1 MYNKKRLYGNLC
13 CGRRKYA
20 LTKSVCGMEIIMGHV
35 RRIYVEKKEPFAV
48 KAKELHEEL
57 KNYLGITGISK
68 VRELIR
74 YDVEN
79 ISDETFARACRTVFS
94 EPPVDDLYEET
105 LPAGSEDRIFSVEFL
120 PGQFDQRAD
129 SAVQCIKFL
138 KEDEEPIIRTAVTY
152 VISGEISDD
161 EFAKIKAYCINP
173 VDSRETDLVKPDTL
187 VTVFEEPADVKVFT
201 GFSAM
206 PENELRELYDS
217 LGLAM
222 TFKDFKHIQH
232 YFAGEEHRDPT
243 MTEIRVLDTYW
254 SDHCRHTTFST
265 ELKDVTFGEGY
276 YKEPIETTYQS
287 YLDTREEIFA
297 GREDK
302 FVCLMDLALMAMRK
316 LKKDGKLDDMEQSD
330 EINACSVV
338 VPVEMEYD
346 GERVTE
352 EWLVFFKNE
361 THNHPTE
368 IEPFGGAATCLGGAI
383 RDPLSGRGY
392 VYQAMRVTGAAD
404 PTVPVSETLH
414 GKLSQ
419 KKLVRGAAAGYSSYG
434 NQIGLATGYVKEIYH
449 PDYVAKRMEIGAV
462 MGAAPRKNVIRETSD
477 PGDIIIL
484 LGGRT
489 GRDGCGGATGSSKVH
504 TDTSI
509 ETCGAEVQKGNAPTE
524 RKIQRLFRREEVS
537 RLIKK
542 CNDFGAG
549 GVSVAIGELAD
560 GLTVD
565 LDKVPK
571 KYAGLDGTELAISES
586 QERMAV
592 VVDPKDVDTFLA
604 YAAEENLE
612 AVPVAV
618 VTKEPRLVLNW
629 RGKDIVNLSRAFLD
643 TNGAHQETSVVVDIP
658 DEADNYLDRIAI
670 PAVAEKLE
678 KEDVKGAWL
687 ALLKDLN
694 VCSQKGLVEM
704 FDSSI
709 GAASVL
715 MPYGGKYQLTE
726 TQTMVAKLPVLKGKT
741 DTVTM
746 MSYGF
751 DPYLSS
757 WSPYHGAV
765 YAVTESMAKIVAAG
779 GDYKKIRFTFQEY
792 FRRMT
797 ADPERWSQPFAALLG
812 AYDAQIGYGLPS
824 IGGKDSMSGTFNR
837 IDVPPTL
844 VSFAVDVAKCGDI
857 ITPELKKAGSRLVR
871 FEIEK
876 DDYDVPVYEKVMELY
891 DKIAALIA
899 DKVILSAYATDAN
912 GVAAAVS
919 KMAFGNGLGVK
930 VDPEISADFL
940 FENGIG
946 DIVAEIDADRLSD
959 LERSEAEYTIFATV
973 TEEPV
978 FEAAGARISMEEALA
993 AWKGTLEKVFPTKA
1007 AKETTPIETKIYR
1020 ADSVYVCKHKVAKPT
1035 VFIPVFPGT
1044 NCEYDSTKAFERAGA
1059 KVVTKVFRNLTAED
1073 IRDSVT
1079 EFEKAIDQA
1088 QIIMFPGGFSAGDE
1102 PDGSAKFFA
1111 TAFQNEKMKEAVSKL
1126 LQERDG
1132 LALGICNGFQ
1142 ALIKLGLVP
1151 FGEITGQTEDSPT
1164 LTFNTINRHI
1174 SKMVYTKVVS
1184 NKSPW
1189 LQGAVPGQTYCS
1201 PASHGEGRFVAKK
1214 EWIDRLFANG
1224 QVATQYADPYGNV
1237 SMDEEWNVNGS
1248 YAAIEGI
1255 TSPDGRCFGKM
1266 AHAERRD
1273 RAVAM
1278 NIYGEQDLKIFE
1290 SGVAYFK

>member
-1 MYNKKRLYGNLC
+1 
-13 CGRRKYA
+13 
-20 LTKSVCGMEIIMGHV
+20 MEKV

-48 KAKELHEEL
+48 KAKELHEDL
-57 KNYLGITGISK
+57 KSYLGMEGVEK

-79 ISDETFARACRTVFS
+79 ISDETFEKACHSVFA
-94 EPPVDDLYEET
+94 EPPVDDLYREE
-105 LPAGSEDRIFSVEFL
+105 LPLQEGDRVFGVEFL

-129 SAVQCIKFL
+129 SAVQCVRFL
-138 KEDEEPIIRTAVTY
+138 KEDEEPIIRTAVIY
-152 VISGEISDD
+152 VISGKITDD
-161 EFAKIKAYCINP
+161 EFAKIRAYCINP
-173 VDSRETDLVKPDTL
+173 VDSRETDMEKPATL
-187 VTVFEEPADVKVFT
+187 IQEFAEPADVKIFD
-201 GFSAM
+201 GFSSM
-206 PENELRELYDS
+206 EENALRDLYDS

-222 TFKDFKHIQH
+222 TFKDFKHIQN
-232 YFAGEEHRDPT
+232 YFANEEHRDPS

-265 ELKDVTFGEGY
+265 ELTDVEFGEGY
-276 YKEPIETTYQS
+276 YRAPIETTYQS

-297 GREDK
+297 GRKDK

-316 LKKDGKLDDMEQSD
+316 LKKDGKLEDMEQSD
-330 EINACSVV
+330 EINACSVI
-338 VPVEMEYD
+338 VPVEMDYD
-346 GERVTE
+346 GEKVTE

-462 MGAAPRKNVIRETSD
+462 MGAAPRKNVIRENSD

-560 GLTVD
+560 GLVVD

-592 VVDPKDVDTFLA
+592 VVDPKDVETFLG

-612 AVPVAV
+612 AVPVAE
-618 VTKEPRLVLNW
+618 VTKEPRLILNW

-643 TNGAHQETSVVVDIP
+643 TNGAHQETKVSVDIP
-658 DEADNYLDRIAI
+658 SEEDNYFDRIA
-670 PAVAEKLE
+670 VDKVEEKV
-678 KEDVKGAWL
+678 KNEDVKGAWL
-687 ALLKDLN
+687 ALMGDLN

-709 GAASVL
+709 GAGSVL

-726 TQTMVAKLPVLKGKT
+726 TQAMVAKLPVLRGKT

-765 YAVTESMAKIVAAG
+765 YAVTESMARIVANG

-797 ADPERWSQPFAALLG
+797 SDPERWSQPFAALLG

-824 IGGKDSMSGTFNR
+824 IGGKDSMSGTFND

-844 VSFAVDVAKCGDI
+844 VSFAVDVAKDSDV
-857 ITPELKKAGSRLVR
+857 ITPELKTAGNSLVQ
-871 FEIEK
+871 FSIEK
-876 DDYDVPVYEKVMELY
+876 DDYDIPVYEKVMELY
-891 DKIAALIA
+891 DSISGLMKKGII
-899 DKVILSAYATDAN
+899 VSAYALDSN
-912 GVAAAVS
+912 GLAAALS
-919 KMAFGNGLGVK
+919 KMAFGNGLGVA
-930 VDPEISADFL
+930 VDKEVPLRAL
-940 FENGIG
+940 FENGLG
-946 DIVAEIDADRLSD
+946 DIVAEIAADK
-959 LERSEAEYTIFATV
+959 LEALAAADVDYMTVGKV
-973 TEEPV
+973 TEE
-978 FEAAGARISMEEALA
+978 AAFTYKDTEISLEEALA
-993 AWKGTLEKVFPTKA
+993 AWKKPLEKVFPTKA
-1007 AKETTPIETKIYR
+1007 VKDTTPIETRLYHKEQI
-1020 ADSVYVCKHKVAKPT
+1020 YVCKNKVAKPT

-1044 NCEYDSTKAFERAGA
+1044 NCEYDSTRAFERTGA
-1059 KVVTKVFRNLTAED
+1059 NVVTKVFKNLSAED
-1073 IRDSVT
+1073 IRESVDA
-1079 EFEKAIDQA
+1079 FEKAISQA

-1111 TAFQNEKMKEAVSKL
+1111 TAFQNAKIKEAVTKL

-1151 FGEITGQTEDSPT
+1151 FGEITGQTAESPT

-1184 NKSPW
+1184 DKSPW
-1189 LQGAVPGQTYCS
+1189 LREAKLGQTYCS
-1201 PASHGEGRFVAKK
+1201 PASHGEGRFVANR
-1214 EWIDRLFANG
+1214 EWLDKLFANG
-1224 QVATQYADPYGNV
+1224 QVATQYVDIDGNV

-1248 YAAIEGI
+1248 YCSIEGI

-1273 RAVAM
+1273 TSVAI

>member
-1 MYNKKRLYGNLC
+1 
-13 CGRRKYA
+13 
-20 LTKSVCGMEIIMGHV
+20 MEKV

-48 KAKELHEEL
+48 KAKELHEDL
-57 KNYLGITGISK
+57 KSYLGMEGVEK

-79 ISDETFARACRTVFS
+79 ISDETFEKACHSVFA
-94 EPPVDDLYEET
+94 EPPVDDLYREE
-105 LPAGSEDRIFSVEFL
+105 LPLQEGDRVFGVEFL

-129 SAVQCIKFL
+129 SAVQCVRFL
-138 KEDEEPIIRTAVTY
+138 KEDEEPIIRTAVIY
-152 VISGEISDD
+152 VISGKITDD
-161 EFAKIKAYCINP
+161 EFAKIRAYCINP
-173 VDSRETDLVKPDTL
+173 VDSRETDMEKPVTL
-187 VTVFEEPADVKVFT
+187 IQEFAEPADVKIFD
-201 GFSAM
+201 GFSSM
-206 PENELRELYDS
+206 EENALRDLYDS

-222 TFKDFKHIQH
+222 TFKDFKHIQN
-232 YFAGEEHRDPT
+232 YFANEEHRDPS

-265 ELKDVTFGEGY
+265 ELTDVEFGEGY
-276 YKEPIETTYQS
+276 YRAPIETTYQS

-297 GREDK
+297 GRKDK

-316 LKKDGKLDDMEQSD
+316 LKKDGKLEDMEQSD
-330 EINACSVV
+330 EINACSVI
-338 VPVEMEYD
+338 VPVEMDYD
-346 GERVTE
+346 GEKVTE

-462 MGAAPRKNVIRETSD
+462 MGAAPRKNVIRENSD

-560 GLTVD
+560 GLVVD

-592 VVDPKDVDTFLA
+592 VVDPKDVETFLG

-612 AVPVAV
+612 AVPVAE
-618 VTKEPRLVLNW
+618 VTKEPRLILNW
-629 RGKDIVNLSRAFLD
+629 RGKDIVNLSRAFLN
-643 TNGAHQETSVVVDIP
+643 TNGAHQETKVSVDIP
-658 DEADNYLDRIAI
+658 SEEDNYFDRIA
-670 PAVAEKLE
+670 VDKVEEKV
-678 KEDVKGAWL
+678 KNEDVKGAWL
-687 ALLKDLN
+687 ALMGDLN

-709 GAASVL
+709 GAGSVL

-726 TQTMVAKLPVLKGKT
+726 TQAMVAKLPVLRGKT

-765 YAVTESMAKIVAAG
+765 YAVTESMARIVANG

-797 ADPERWSQPFAALLG
+797 SDPERWSQPFAALLG

-824 IGGKDSMSGTFNR
+824 IGGKDSMSGTFND

-844 VSFAVDVAKCGDI
+844 VSFAVDVAKDSDV
-857 ITPELKKAGSRLVR
+857 ITPELKTAGNSLVQ
-871 FEIEK
+871 FSIEK
-876 DDYDVPVYEKVMELY
+876 DDYDIPVYEKVMELY
-891 DKIAALIA
+891 GSISGLMKKGII
-899 DKVILSAYATDAN
+899 VSAYALDSN
-912 GVAAAVS
+912 GLAAALS
-919 KMAFGNGLGVK
+919 KMAFGNGLGVA
-930 VDPEISADFL
+930 VDKEVPLRAL
-940 FENGIG
+940 FENGLG
-946 DIVAEIDADRLSD
+946 DIVAEIAADK
-959 LERSEAEYTIFATV
+959 LEALAAADVDYMMIGKV
-973 TEEPV
+973 TEE
-978 FEAAGARISMEEALA
+978 AAFTYKDTEISLEEALA
-993 AWKGTLEKVFPTKA
+993 AWKKPLEKVFPTKA
-1007 AKETTPIETKIYR
+1007 VKDTTPIETRLYHKEQI
-1020 ADSVYVCKHKVAKPT
+1020 YVCKNKVAKPT

-1044 NCEYDSTKAFERAGA
+1044 NCEYDSTRAFERAGA
-1059 KVVTKVFRNLTAED
+1059 NVVTKVFKNLSAED
-1073 IRDSVT
+1073 IRESVDA
-1079 EFEKAIDQA
+1079 FEKAISQA

-1111 TAFQNEKMKEAVSKL
+1111 TAFQNAKIKEAVTKL

-1151 FGEITGQTEDSPT
+1151 FGEITGQTAESPT

-1184 NKSPW
+1184 DKSPW
-1189 LQGAVPGQTYCS
+1189 LREAKLGQTYCS
-1201 PASHGEGRFVAKK
+1201 PASHGEGRFVANR
-1214 EWIDRLFANG
+1214 EWLDKLFANG
-1224 QVATQYADPYGNV
+1224 QVATQYVDIDGNV

-1248 YAAIEGI
+1248 YCSIEGI

-1273 RAVAM
+1273 TSVAI